1 MSDGEVFRPRRAWQ
15 PDEDEVDLPD
25 VDDTADAPAGP
36 ARRGSDVEAEEDLDD
51 VGTEGDA
58 SEDGAAPEAGTEF
71 DDDPGHEVPW
81 EPDETIS
88 TLNPFA
94 RPGSEAADAP
104 IPSETIIPAP
114 VFPRS
119 AGEFADSPS
128 PAPRRSALS
137 STTPVETGDSP
148 AEPAAGGNW
157 VGAHRRTLAT
167 WAAAGLVLAL
177 IVGLLSFFIARST
190 QPAVEPSGSGSP
202 SPSAS
207 PSSASPSPTT
217 APIEADSLLL
227 PLDLAAI
234 APTEAWAITDTT
246 TARSE
251 HSGRGACLSTED
263 VEVNPVTS
271 LQRLLATSDED
282 QLAALHQIDVYATE
296 EAATEVFD
304 ARAAALAG
312 CDEVPALIVRSSTV
326 AGLADDARQLTIA
339 FENEPT
345 QYHTVLITRVGAS
358 LQLVDFARNDDPVD
372 PEAMAGVLSRPQEAL
387 CTFEGA
393 DCPGE
398 VAVDDAP
405 VPAADPVGWLIPADI
420 PRVRPG
426 IGRWAAQGPVDTI
439 SAAMGCENM
448 DLATEAGPSSRQQS
462 TYLMTQD
469 PEAPATFGMDE
480 IMFTFEDANDAAGFV
495 TRLGNNL
502 ATCDDRLLNADVTE
516 HDAVPAVGRDGMR
529 LSSRIFTIDQATGE
543 DAKVTYQLIVSA
555 AGPRIT
561 YTLITV
567 DADYRFSEAQLAG
580 LAARIPVRAS
590 QLS

>member
-15 PDEDEVDLPD
+15 PDDEEVDLPD
-25 VDDTADAPAGP
+25 VDDTAEVPARP
-36 ARRGSDVEAEEDLDD
+36 ARRGSDVEDDEDLADI
-51 VGTEGDA
+51 GE
-58 SEDGAAPEAGTEF
+58 
-71 DDDPGHEVPW
+71 EVPW
-81 EPDETIS
+81 VPDEELS

-94 RPGSEAADAP
+94 RPGSESADAP

-119 AGEFADSPS
+119 AGEFVDGPS

-137 STTPVETGDSP
+137 STTPVEAGDSP
-148 AEPAAGGNW
+148 AEAAGAGNW
-157 VGAHRRTLAT
+157 VDAHRRTIAS
-167 WAAAGLVLAL
+167 WAAAGLTLAV

-190 QPAVEPSGSGSP
+190 QPAVEPSGSGSA

-246 TARSE
+246 TSQSD

-296 EAATEVFD
+296 EAATEVFE

-326 AGLADDARQLTIA
+326 SGLADDARQLTIA

-345 QYHTVLITRVGAS
+345 QYHTVLLTRVGAS

-372 PEAMAGVLSRPQEAL
+372 PAAMAGVLNRPQEAL

-398 VAVDDAP
+398 VAVADAP
-405 VPAADPVGWLIPADI
+405 VPAADPVGWLLPADI

-426 IGRWAAQGPVDTI
+426 IGRWAAQGPSDTV

-448 DLATEAGPSSRQQS
+448 DLSSEAGPSSRQQS

-480 IMFTFEDANDAAGFV
+480 VMFTFDEPGAAAEFV

-502 ATCDDRLLNADVTE
+502 ASCDDRLLNAEVTE
-516 HDAVPAVGRDGMR
+516 HDAVPAVGKDGMK
-529 LSSRIFTIDQATGE
+529 LSSRVFTIEQATSDDE
-543 DAKVTYQLIVSA
+543 SVTYQLIVSA
-555 AGPRIT
+555 AGTRIA
-561 YTLITV
+561 YTLITI
-567 DADYRFSEAQLAG
+567 DPDYRFSDSQLAG
-580 LAARIPVRAS
+580 LAARVPVRAS